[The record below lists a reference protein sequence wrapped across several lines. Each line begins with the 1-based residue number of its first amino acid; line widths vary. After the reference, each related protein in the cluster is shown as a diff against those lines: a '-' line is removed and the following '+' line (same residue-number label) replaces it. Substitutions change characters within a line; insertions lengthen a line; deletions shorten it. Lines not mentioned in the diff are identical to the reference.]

1 MRGTT
6 LAGLLIA
13 LIAMLLPG
21 ATAARVSDAQLLG
34 MWSGEWKVEQAPGV
48 QTTPRRGQP
57 TNGSYQITINRVDK
71 GKVFGQVQQSDVTP
85 QEYKFLGK
93 LEGNV
98 LSYGNERYQT
108 SLTIDGDRM
117 KGTMLGGT
125 MPWQISLRKKK

>member
-1 MRGTT
+1 MREKT
-6 LAGLLIA
+6 LAWLLVA

-21 ATAARVSDAQLLG
+21 VAPAQVSDAHLLG
-34 MWSGEWKVEQAPGV
+34 VWSGEWKVEQSPGI

-57 TNGSYQITINRVDK
+57 TSGSYQITIDRVDN
-71 GKVFGQVQQSDVTP
+71 GKVFGQVQQSGATSP
-85 QEYKFLGK
+85 EYKFLGK

-98 LSYGNERYQT
+98 LSYGTERYRT

-125 MPWQISLRKKK
+125 MPWNISVQKKK